1 MAIQDFFMLWRDLGL
16 FLYAILKAFLP
27 LPSLEVL
34 LVPLVVAKPQ
44 CWLWYSLIGA
54 VGTFIGGGI
63 GYAIAK
69 RLGHRAFEHLAGSE
83 DIAKGEALME
93 RYGVWAVLIG
103 GITPIPDFLLAY
115 LAGFTHMRF
124 LRFAL
129 CDGGARLVRSLLVS
143 YCLIKVGEVIDFDHF
158 GTVFS
163 LVILSW
169 MLLRWGMGKWR
180 AYRQANERNT
190 E

>member
-34 LVPLVVAKPQ
+34 LVPLVIAKPQ

-54 VGTFIGGGI
+54 IGTFIGGGI
-63 GYAIAK
+63 GYAIAQ
-69 RLGHRAFEHLAGSE
+69 RLGRKAFEHLASGE
-83 DIAKGEALME
+83 EIAKGEALMD

-103 GITPIPDFLLAY
+103 GVTPIPDFLLAY
-115 LAGFTHMRF
+115 LAGFTNMRF

-129 CDGGARLVRSLLVS
+129 CDGGARMARSLLVS
-143 YCLIKVGEVIDFDHF
+143 YCLITLGEVINFDHF
-158 GTVFS
+158 GTILS
-163 LVILSW
+163 LVILVW
-169 MLLRWGMGKWR
+169 MLLRWGIGKRR
-180 AYRQANERNT
+180 AHHQAT
-190 E
+190 EKNKE